1 MIVEGIDDALFC
13 EAFIRRLNLCA
24 IEIWPIGGKTNL
36 KRNLGLLKKLS
47 GFAGVIALGIIRD
60 ADDNPWGAFE
70 SVCQALRECNLP
82 VPGGPGL
89 VSDGVPEVRV
99 MILPDAESPGLQSL
113 CLRSISEDPVLG
125 CVSRYFECLDD
136 LGISTGE
143 IDKARV
149 QVYLASMEKPDRRRA
164 SRHWQIAG
172 RSTIGLS
179 TACCSFSSASA
190 TFDARTGEPLK
201 SLRPS
206 RPFCFALLS
215 SRIHPH
221 GPA

>member
-1 MIVEGIDDALFC
+1 MTLKTLDTPGSIEERHLLIVEGIDDALFC

-70 SVCQALRECNLP
+70 SVCQALKECDLP

-89 VSDGVPEVRV
+89 RSDGVPVVRV
-99 MILPDAESPGLQSL
+99 MILPDAESPGNLESL
-113 CLRSISEDPVLG
+113 CLRAISDDPVLG

-149 QVYLASMEKPDRRRA
+149 QVYLASMEKPDRRL
-164 SRHWQIAG
+164 G
-172 RSTIGLS
+172 E
-179 TACCSFSSASA
+179 SALA
-190 TFDARTGEPLK
+190 DCWPLDNQAFDSMLQ
-201 SLRPS
+201 
-206 RPFCFALLS
+206 FLLS
-215 SRIHPH
+215 VGNI
-221 GPA
+221 

>member
-1 MIVEGIDDALFC
+1 MTLKTLDAPGSIEERHLLIVEGIDDALFC
-13 EAFIRRLNLCA
+13 EAFIRRLNLSA

-70 SVCQALRECNLP
+70 SVCQALRESNLP

-89 VSDGVPEVRV
+89 RSDGVPVVRV
-99 MILPDAESPGLQSL
+99 MILPDAESPGNLESL
-113 CLRSISEDPVLG
+113 CLRSISEDPVLS

-149 QVYLASMEKPDRRRA
+149 QVYLASMEKPDRRLGESALADCWPLDNRA
-164 SRHWQIAG
+164 
-172 RSTIGLS
+172 
-179 TACCSFSSASA
+179 
-190 TFDARTGEPLK
+190 FDSMLQ
-201 SLRPS
+201 
-206 RPFCFALLS
+206 FLLS
-215 SRIHPH
+215 VGNI
-221 GPA
+221 

>member
-1 MIVEGIDDALFC
+1 MIRTLEWPGSIEERHLLIVEGIDDALFC
-13 EAFIRRLNLCA
+13 EAFIRRLNLSA

-60 ADDNPWGAFE
+60 ADDNPSGAFK

-82 VPGGPGL
+82 MPGGPGL
-89 VSDGVPEVRV
+89 RSDGVPVVRV
-99 MILPDAESPGLQSL
+99 MILPDAESPGNLESL
-113 CLRSISEDPVLG
+113 CLRAISDDPVLG

-149 QVYLASMEKPDRRRA
+149 QVYLASMEKPDRRL
-164 SRHWQIAG
+164 G
-172 RSTIGLS
+172 E
-179 TACCSFSSASA
+179 SALA
-190 TFDARTGEPLK
+190 DCWPLDNPAFDSMLQ
-201 SLRPS
+201 
-206 RPFCFALLS
+206 FLLS
-215 SRIHPH
+215 VGNI
-221 GPA
+221 